1 MPEPALRVD
10 RLLRSGPLRR
20 SLLRSTLVALLSPRR
35 LLPILVVA
43 VPLVVA
49 QHVYSA
55 HPLAAPL
62 GIVMCVAFFLLAPV
76 SWRALF
82 HDDEPVGRTFAEPFG
97 RVIVYG
103 VAGAGTVWIVG
114 GLLPAALDMGPTFL
128 TSSTSLMVSTALFWV
143 GGYGL
148 GRDIDL
154 ERSLAVARAR
164 ADTMAHE
171 AERAQLLALR
181 SHLDPH
187 FLFNTL
193 NAIAEW
199 CREDG
204 ETAERATLQ
213 LSSMLRT
220 IMAATRLRTW
230 SLQRELELCG
240 TLLELHLIRDPGLFE
255 LERDVPDPLPDVE
268 VPPMVLLPL
277 VENAVKHGPAS
288 GHRGRLRLAVR
299 VDGEEVRIAIDNP
312 GAFTGPRPGG
322 EGLELVRKRL
332 AHAYG
337 GDASF
342 TIAAEADRTRADVV
356 IPRGAPEVNA

>member
-1 MPEPALRVD
+1 M
-10 RLLRSGPLRR
+10 
-20 SLLRSTLVALLSPRR
+20 
-35 LLPILVVA
+35 VVA

-49 QHVYSA
+49 QHVYSV
-55 HPLAAPL
+55 HPLAAPV
-62 GIVMCVAFFLLAPV
+62 GVVMCVAFFLLAPV

-82 HDDEPVGRTFAEPFG
+82 DDDETVRRAFTAPFG
-97 RVIVYG
+97 RLIVYG

-114 GLLPAALDMGPTFL
+114 GLIPDALAMGPTFL
-128 TSSTSLMVSTALFWV
+128 TSPTSLVVSTALFWV

-154 ERSLAVARAR
+154 EQHLAQARAR
-164 ADTMAHE
+164 ADTLAQE

-220 IMAATRLRTW
+220 IMAAAKLRTW
-230 SLQRELELCG
+230 SLQRELELAG
-240 TLLELHLIRDPGLFE
+240 TLLDLHLIRDPGLFE
-255 LERDVPDPLPDVE
+255 LERDVPNPLPDVE
-268 VPPMVLLPL
+268 VLPMVVLPV
-277 VENAVKHGPAS
+277 VENAVKHGPAA
-288 GHRGRLRLAVR
+288 GHRGRLRLHVACDAER
-299 VDGEEVRIAIDNP
+299 VRIEVENP
-312 GAFTGPRPGG
+312 GAFAGPRAGG
-322 EGLELVRKRL
+322 EGIELVRKRL

-342 TIAAEADRTRADVV
+342 DIAAVGDRTRACVV
-356 IPRGAPEVNA
+356 IPRRAPEVNA

>member
-1 MPEPALRVD
+1 MPEESSLGYACER
-10 RLLRSGPLRR
+10 LRR
-20 SLLRSTLVALLSPRR
+20 SLLRSTLLALLSPRR
-35 LLPILVVA
+35 LVPIVVVA
-43 VPLVVA
+43 VPLVLA
-49 QHVYSA
+49 QHVYSRD
-55 HPLAAPL
+55 PLAAPL

-82 HDDEPVGRTFAEPFG
+82 HDDEPASRAFAEPFG
-97 RVIVYG
+97 RIIVYG

-114 GLLPAALDMGPTFL
+114 GLLPSALRMGPTFL
-128 TSSTSLMVSTALFWV
+128 TTTTSLVVSTALFWV

-154 ERSLAVARAR
+154 EHSLAQARAR
-164 ADTMAHE
+164 ADTLAQE

-220 IMAATRLRTW
+220 IMAATKLRTW
-230 SLQRELELCG
+230 SLQRELELAG
-240 TLLELHLIRDPGLFE
+240 TLLDLHLIRDPGLFE
-255 LERDVPDPLPDVE
+255 LQRDVPDPLPDVE

-277 VENAVKHGPAS
+277 VENAVKHGPAA
-288 GHRGRLRLAVR
+288 GHRGRMRLHVR
-299 VDGEEVRIAIDNP
+299 EDGDAIRFEIENP
-312 GAFTGPRPGG
+312 GAFEGPRQGG

-332 AHAYG
+332 AHAYR
-337 GDASF
+337 GDATF
-342 TIAAEADRTRADVV
+342 EIAGAGERTHAVVV
-356 IPRGAPEVNA
+356 IPRRAPEVDT

>member
-1 MPEPALRVD
+1 V
-10 RLLRSGPLRR
+10 
-20 SLLRSTLVALLSPRR
+20 RR
-35 LLPILVVA
+35 LVPIVVVA

-55 HPLAAPL
+55 DPLSAPL
-62 GIVMCVAFFLLAPV
+62 GVVMCVAFFLLAPV

-82 HDDEPVGRTFAEPFG
+82 HEDEPVGRTFAEPFG
-97 RVIVYG
+97 RVVVYG

-114 GLLPAALDMGPTFL
+114 TLLPAALGMGPTFL

-154 ERSLAVARAR
+154 EHSLAQARAR
-164 ADTMAHE
+164 ADTMAQE

-255 LERDVPDPLPDVE
+255 LERDAPEPLPDVE

-277 VENAVKHGPAS
+277 VENAVKHGPSA
-288 GHRGRLRLAVR
+288 GHRGQLRLRVR
-299 VDGEEVRIAIDNP
+299 ADEEIVRIELDNP
-312 GAFTGPRPGG
+312 GAFAGPRPGG
-322 EGLELVRKRL
+322 EGIDLVRKRL
-332 AHAYG
+332 AHAYV

-342 TIAAEADRTRADVV
+342 EIAAVGERTVAVVV
-356 IPRGAPEVNA
+356 IPRRIPEVNT